1 MSILST
7 YVRQQ
12 SFEHSNPNYFFRFKY
27 PRVTMRRHCLYII
40 IFNRCST
47 TGGSRWLLSQLSPL
61 CGSWRRPD
69 LTWPDLICFVFFV
82 FCHRDWRR
90 QGEGLATSRVQ
101 QSNKVVPDVDG
112 VIGTRFLRMPHFYLS
127 FHCLADFSALEVVS
141 VSHSMN
147 VSLSWY
153 QQSRPNT
160 KQYCL
165 KLHFKM
171 KKVRAWLFRSQDRW
185 CRRPP

>member
-1 MSILST
+1 MIWVFFQHMYASSLSSIQIQTIFFDSSILASPCGDI
-7 YVRQQ
+7 V
-12 SFEHSNPNYFFRFKY
+12 
-27 PRVTMRRHCLYII
+27 YICI
-40 IFNRCST
+40 NFNRCST
-47 TGGSRWLLSQLSPL
+47 TGGSRWLFSQLSPL
-61 CGSWRRPD
+61 CGWRPD

-127 FHCLADFSALEVVS
+127 FLCLADFSALEVVS

-147 VSLSWY
+147 VSLSLIPTESAKY
-153 QQSRPNT
+153 QAILLEIT
-160 KQYCL
+160 L
-165 KLHFKM
+165 
-171 KKVRAWLFRSQDRW
+171 QDEESVFLVI
-185 CRRPP
+185 